1 MLKRLHYNTVT
12 PLLKTI
18 LLQLMNEPLFDR
30 FRLVGGTSLS
40 LQIGNRESVDIDL
53 FSDAPY
59 DSIDFNEIESYFAR
73 TFAYTD
79 SLNIGVI
86 GFGKSYFL
94 GNSKD
99 DCVKVDLYYTDTF
112 IRPVLLIDSI
122 RLASIEDIIAMK
134 IDVISRTG
142 RKKDFWDIHELL
154 NTYTIEQMLQLHK
167 ERNQYTHERNEIVA
181 NLTNFTDADS
191 DFEPKCL
198 KHKIWELIKLDI
210 IDTANTI

>member
-1 MLKRLHYNTVT
+1 MLKKLHYNTVT

-18 LLQLMNEPLFDR
+18 LLQLMSEPLFDH

-40 LQIGNRESVDIDL
+40 LQIGHRESIDIDL

-59 DSIDFNEIESYFAR
+59 DSIDFNEIELYFTR
-73 TFAYTD
+73 SFAYTD
-79 SLNIGVI
+79 SLNINVI
-86 GFGKSYFL
+86 GFVKSFFL

-99 DCVKVDLYYTDTF
+99 DCIKVDLYYTDPY
-112 IRPVLLIDSI
+112 IRPVLLKDSI

-167 ERNQYTHERNEIVA
+167 ERNPYTHERNEIVT
-181 NLTNFTDADS
+181 NLTNFTEADS

-198 KHKIWELIKLDI
+198 RHKIWEFIKLDI
-210 IDTANTI
+210 IDIVGI